1 MTPSAALLHRIENT
15 PALATALICPG
26 DFDITRRDP
35 IDELHLPGG
44 VPLHPIAGCDTGGTY
59 YLCGADG
66 AQQRPVLYTD
76 SEGRATLIGAD
87 LIEAI
92 TLVVVL
98 PFWRDVLRGFPRAD
112 LKSELLEFHPDFET
126 ERDHLLHALNLPA
139 LPERKAATRLLNTAA
154 RTSPTYVPYAQ
165 DADRHPYDL
174 YFDPARE
181 RPGCQ

>member
-1 MTPSAALLHRIENT
+1 MTPSTALLHRIEQS
-15 PALATALICPG
+15 PALATALICPA

-66 AQQRPVLYTD
+66 ADQRPILHTD

-98 PFWRDVLRGFPRAD
+98 PFWRDVLMGFTLPE
-112 LKSELLEFHPDFET
+112 LKSELLELHPDFET
-126 ERDHLLHALNLPA
+126 ERDHLLHALA
-139 LPERKAATRLLNTAA
+139 LPKLSEREATTRLKNTAA
-154 RTSPTYVPYAQ
+154 RTSPAHVPYVQ
-165 DADRHPYDL
+165 DAHRHPYDL
-174 YFDPARE
+174 YFDPAH
-181 RPGCQ
+181 Q